1 MWWMYYFDGKQHC
14 GFTGTKEEL
23 MKINPNGI
31 FIQPQEYTINKNG
44 TFTRNNFTC

>member
-31 FIQPQEYTINKNG
+31 FIQPQEYIINKNG
-44 TFTRNNFTC
+44 TFTRNIITS